1 MAMEVEPRQPAWL
14 LLKLYGHG
22 GCCGS
27 ISMAIKVT
35 TMKDRGREMK
45 GKVKVGRGKREIR
58 MHKLKEN
65 TFYFKNEQKY

>member
-1 MAMEVEPRQPAWL
+1 
-14 LLKLYGHG
+14 
-22 GCCGS
+22 
-27 ISMAIKVT
+27 
-35 TMKDRGREMK
+35 MKDRGREMR